1 MLNVGANFVPTPKS
15 VPHMEIIT
23 ATESQAL
30 NLECGKKYT
39 SAENLHQ
46 AVSKILFKT
55 ISKKQQDNLSKTQR
69 AAWKQ

>member
-1 MLNVGANFVPTPKS
+1 
-15 VPHMEIIT
+15 MEIIT
-23 ATESQAL
+23 ATESQVL